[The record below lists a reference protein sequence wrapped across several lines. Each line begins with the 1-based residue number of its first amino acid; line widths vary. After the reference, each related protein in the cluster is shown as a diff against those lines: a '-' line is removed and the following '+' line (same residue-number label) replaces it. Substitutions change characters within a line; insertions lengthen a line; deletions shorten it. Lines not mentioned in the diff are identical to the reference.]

1 MTRNEWKKL
10 IEDGSDIM
18 FDVRGKHFTILTWT
32 EGGINIGEQYPVDD
46 PGVCFP
52 SASALL
58 DEYRIDGVS
67 LGDLSGEVKITDYS

>member
-1 MTRNEWKKL
+1 MTRSEWEKL
-10 IEDGSDIM
+10 IEDGRDIM
-18 FDVRGKHFTILTWT
+18 FDVRGKHYTILTWFAD
-32 EGGINIGEQYPVDD
+32 GINISEQDPVDD

-52 SASALL
+52 SAAALL